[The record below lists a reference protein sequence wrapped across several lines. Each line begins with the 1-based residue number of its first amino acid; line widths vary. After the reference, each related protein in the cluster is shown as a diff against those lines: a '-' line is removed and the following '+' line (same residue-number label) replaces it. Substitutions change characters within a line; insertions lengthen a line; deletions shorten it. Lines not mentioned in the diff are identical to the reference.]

1 MALMITEKC
10 INCGYCL
17 KECPYSAIY
26 QPECAWSLGD
36 GTALEGTFEL
46 QNGMKADSV
55 DWLNPLSENY
65 YYIVPEKC
73 AECEG
78 IFENPQCIEV
88 CPDPECIIIHPDY
101 RESKDELITKRSR
114 LDQPEAV

>member
-26 QPECAWSLGD
+26 EPDCAWSLGD
-36 GTALEGTFEL
+36 GTGLDGTFKL
-46 QNGMKADSV
+46 QNGIEV
-55 DWLNPLSENY
+55 DTVEWLSPLSSEY

-88 CPDPECIIIHPDY
+88 CPDPDCIIIDPKHT
-101 RESKDELITKRSR
+101 ESAKELKAKHS
-114 LDQPEAV
+114 LLGEPAGA